1 VTLDDAR
8 SGESDPGVVFAGYG
22 EPLLRHDVLCDAL
35 REIRARRHG
44 IATRDATN
52 GLVDVAVCD
61 ALRDAGLR
69 SVTVNFAS
77 ADPDEYARIMAPRDG
92 RTQGDALAFIERCS
106 ELGMEVEA
114 TTTRTPGVD
123 IARARELTMA
133 LGASAFREREYF
145 P

>member
-1 VTLDDAR
+1 
-8 SGESDPGVVFAGYG
+8 
-22 EPLLRHDVLCDAL
+22 
-35 REIRARRHG
+35 
-44 IATRDATN
+44 
-52 GLVDVAVCD
+52 VDVAVCD